1 MEEILELK
9 QLLIA
14 RNYERALVLVEELE
28 EMGKAATI
36 RNIERFLIL
45 LFAHIIKHQAEDRM
59 TNSWRS
65 TIVNCVV
72 EIQKLNIKDN
82 KTSWY
87 IKDFSE
93 YLEEAYDLAI
103 LEAAIE
109 AFGGIYSAEQLET
122 KFDRILVIKFAL
134 ELLEMTLSIKP
145 KLLILELRKKLSVT
159 NYRG

>member
-45 LFAHIIKHQAEDRM
+45 LLAHIIKHQAEDRM

-72 EIQKLNIKDN
+72 EIQKLNIK
-82 KTSWY
+82 T
-87 IKDFSE
+87 
-93 YLEEAYDLAI
+93 
-103 LEAAIE
+103 
-109 AFGGIYSAEQLET
+109 
-122 KFDRILVIKFAL
+122 
-134 ELLEMTLSIKP
+134 
-145 KLLILELRKKLSVT
+145 
-159 NYRG
+159 